1 MRDSVNGH
9 LIPPGTPVVAG
20 YADGIYAWSQDM
32 WDAHPDAVHLS
43 IAVHPD
49 HQADILDVERF
60 DATPA
65 DVPGWI
71 DRFSRPARRRP
82 TVYCARSAIDAVR
95 GACAPREFDWW
106 AATLDG
112 TTSVPGAV
120 AVQFADYGGYDESVI
135 LDPTWVGAAT
145 VPTVD
150 TPSQSLQGDELMTM
164 DGARILVWMF
174 RLQLFGPAAL
184 SEPNAQAAVDAFA
197 ARIAGGE
204 NAEAVLT
211 ALLEAAQIDGRLDA
225 RYRVA
230 PGA

>member
-82 TVYCARSAIDAVR
+82 TVYCARSAIDA
-95 GACAPREFDWW
+95 
-106 AATLDG
+106 
-112 TTSVPGAV
+112 
-120 AVQFADYGGYDESVI
+120 
-135 LDPTWVGAAT
+135 
-145 VPTVD
+145 
-150 TPSQSLQGDELMTM
+150 

-225 RYRVA
+225 RYRFA

>member
-20 YADGIYAWSQDM
+20 YADGIYVWSQDM

-43 IAVHPD
+43 IAVSAD

-60 DATPA
+60 DAVPA

-71 DRFSRPARRRP
+71 DRFSRPGRRRP
-82 TVYCARSAIDAVR
+82 TVYCSRADIDAVR
-95 GACAPREFDWW
+95 GAAAPRAFDWW

-135 LDPTWVGAAT
+135 LDPTWVGANVAPAPAPHPP
-145 VPTVD
+145 PTG
-150 TPSQSLQGDELMTM
+150 GDELMTM

-225 RYRVA
+225 RYRFA